1 MNNAPDDE
9 QTIQL
14 PGYTLTK
21 RLGAGGYGEV
31 WLAHAPGGLTKA
43 VKLIYGFHDE
53 KRAAHE
59 LRSLEKIKE
68 VRHPFLL
75 SLERIE
81 VIEGRLVIVTELADA
96 SLMDRFKQCVAE
108 GLPGLPRDELLKY
121 LRDAADALDFLSEKH
136 SLQHLDVK
144 PENLLLLAGHVKVAD
159 FGLVKEVQETQ
170 ASLVGGLTPLYSAP
184 EVFQGRP
191 SRQSDQYSLAVLYQ
205 EMLTGLLPFQGVTAA
220 ELTLQHMHDDPNLG
234 PLPLRDRYVLA
245 RALSKDPQRRFDR
258 CGDMIQALMDDK
270 SSFAGASPIS
280 DSAPSKAMAVRP
292 LEGEPQTPRPV
303 SVTQIVNED
312 LPTGDAKV
320 SDSMLLEMPP
330 SPEIAASSLP
340 VLELN
345 CEEFQPTPTLVIG
358 IGGAAAHVLRKLRQ
372 RIISHFDSARELPAV
387 QMLLLDTDPKA
398 VLEAT
403 RDDQGGA
410 LTNEETLTL
419 PLKRPQE
426 YRDRS
431 GRILKWLSRRW
442 LYNIPKS
449 LRTEGLRPLGRLAFA
464 DHARRTN
471 QRLRLAL
478 SQAIDGDSGQA
489 SSERTGLEFRTDAVR
504 VYVVASI
511 SGGTGGGMSLD
522 VGYMVKGLLESLGI
536 SHATTTGVFMHSTG
550 RGSRFRDLAK
560 VNAYS
565 WLTEFNHFHRAD
577 GSFPGDEA
585 CGLPPMKPGQSA
597 FDSSYLVHLGEQ
609 LDENEF
615 VQATES
621 VAEYLF
627 LNVLS
632 PAQAF
637 FDVGRQIPQSTL
649 TGTTTLRSFGLRQ
662 VSSRPQGELQQMVRE
677 LSHRVVLGWA
687 GPASGLSKPD
697 TSSDARDTDH
707 LVSGAAHEVAQLQI
721 NLEGIASHS
730 RTLLEGQFGSN
741 VEGLL
746 AKMLTDNTKDGA
758 DPTMLEIVQVVDGL
772 FADPSGVVDPDKPHV
787 MQRPLAAI
795 ASPSGMRLVEHV
807 RRWIL
812 HCLDDR
818 RERLSGAQS
827 AAEWFSKHFRTVEQE
842 AHKLAANL
850 SRQLDNAVRQL
861 RGERIAGDGASI
873 FSSQTSHS
881 ANAIR
886 YFRLRLDL
894 CALQTTIHLARML
907 QADLK
912 NTRETI
918 VEFGRHLRGLA
929 DSLAGDSAD
938 CGSDIHGKDGQAREH
953 QCPANQLQMVLPQ
966 LAQIV
971 DEQLQ
976 EAYIDRHGGLLA
988 AVMGSRK
995 IVTEL
1000 LANLELFSRK
1010 NIKQASRASHPL
1022 SNMLEEGK
1030 LNAGQESLAQQM
1042 SEITPRLLE
1051 AGGTSR
1057 KLVILPST
1065 EFSDLQVAQL
1075 RSQLGDDTSIL
1086 SGGHGDLLL
1095 CSEANQLP
1103 VDRTAAQLI
1112 DCRRDY
1118 AEFAARVQTRG
1129 DVSWTPL
1136 IHMEKPRTEGARE
1149 FATQVL

>member
-9 QTIQL
+9 KTIHL
-14 PGYTLTK
+14 PGYTLSK

-81 VIEGRLVIVTELADA
+81 VIDGRLVIVTELADA

-108 GLPGLPRDELLKY
+108 GLPGLPRNELLKY

-159 FGLVKEVQETQ
+159 FGLVKEIQQTQ
-170 ASLVGGLTPLYSAP
+170 ASLVGGLTPIYSSP

-245 RALSKDPQRRFDR
+245 RALSKDPQRRFDSSSEL
-258 CGDMIQALMDDK
+258 IQALMDDK
-270 SSFAGASPIS
+270 TLFTGAGPSAKVATSPETLPVR
-280 DSAPSKAMAVRP
+280 APECDYS
-292 LEGEPQTPRPV
+292 TPRPV
-303 SVTQIVNED
+303 SVTQIVDED
-312 LPTGDAKV
+312 LPASDANI

-330 SPEIAASSLP
+330 SPEIASPSLP
-340 VLELN
+340 ALELSS
-345 CEEFQPTPTLVIG
+345 EGFQPTPTLVIG
-358 IGGAAAHVLRKLRQ
+358 IGGAAGHVLRKLRQ
-372 RIISHFDSARELPAV
+372 RIASHFDSLDELPAV

-398 VLEAT
+398 VLDAT

-410 LTNEETLTL
+410 LSNEETLTL

-426 YRDRS
+426 YRERS
-431 GRILKWLSRRW
+431 GRILQWLSRRW

-478 SQAIDGDSGQA
+478 SQAIDGESLLA
-489 SSERTGLEFRTDAVR
+489 SKDRTGLEFRTDAVR

-522 VGYMVKGLLESLGI
+522 VGYMVKGLLENLGLSQARTAGI
-536 SHATTTGVFMHSTG
+536 FLHSTG

-560 VNAYS
+560 VNAFS
-565 WLTEFNHFHRAD
+565 WLTEFNHFHRAE
-577 GSFPGDEA
+577 GAFPGDEA
-585 CGLPPMKPGQSA
+585 CGLPARQPGQSA

-609 LDENEF
+609 LDEEEF
-615 VQATES
+615 VEATES
-621 VAEYLF
+621 VAEYLLF
-627 LNVLS
+627 DLLS

-637 FDVGRQIPQSTL
+637 FDAGRAISQATPA
-649 TGTTTLRSFGLRQ
+649 GAATLRSFGLRQ
-662 VSSRPQGELQQMVRE
+662 VSSISEGELQQVVRE
-677 LSHRVVLGWA
+677 LCHRVVLGWA
-687 GPASGLSKPD
+687 GPASGPSEAD

-746 AKMLTDNTKDGA
+746 AKMLTEHAEQGA
-758 DPTMLEIVQVVDGL
+758 EPTMVEIVQVVDGL
-772 FADPSGVVDPDKPHV
+772 FADPSGVVDPDRPHV

-795 ASPSGMRLVEHV
+795 ASPLGMRLVEHV

-812 HCLDDR
+812 HRLDDR

-827 AAEWFSKHFRTVEQE
+827 AAEWFSKHFRAVEQE
-842 AHKLAANL
+842 ALKMAENL
-850 SRQLDNAVRQL
+850 SQQLEDAVRQL
-861 RGERIAGDGASI
+861 LGDNVSGDGASI
-873 FSSQTSHS
+873 FSNRTPHS

-929 DSLAGDSAD
+929 DSLAGDPGD
-938 CGSDIHGKDGQAREH
+938 CGPGDEQTREH
-953 QCPANQLQMVLPQ
+953 EGLANELRMVLPQ
-966 LAQIV
+966 MAQIV
-971 DEQLQ
+971 DDQLQ
-976 EAYIDRHGGLLA
+976 EGYIDRHGGLLA

-1010 NIKQASRASHPL
+1010 NVEQASRASNPVSH
-1022 SNMLEEGK
+1022 MLESGK
-1030 LNAGQESLAQQM
+1030 LPGGQESLVRQM
-1042 SEITPRLLE
+1042 VEITPRLLE
-1051 AGGTSR
+1051 AGGAAR
-1057 KLVILPST
+1057 KLVILPT
-1065 EFSDLQVAQL
+1065 RDFSDLQVTQL
-1075 RSQLGDDTSIL
+1075 RNQLGNDTSIL
-1086 SGGHGDLLL
+1086 SGGSGDLLL
-1095 CSEANQLP
+1095 CSEASLLP
-1103 VDRTAAQLI
+1103 VDRAALQLI

-1136 IHMEKPRTEGARE
+1136 IQTEKPRTDGARE